1 MKLNKFFYVIIGI
14 FLFLISF
21 AYSIEVEVDIVENAQ
36 ITQLLNGQYSVD
48 SQGTV
53 SIYNPSNISSIYH
66 IKIPL
71 ELGDFVGINKIDVD
85 NSSSK
90 LILDHEKFNG
100 YMLGPNETL
109 TFGYRIFGLSAIN
122 IYSIINNSNIS
133 VFEYYTGEIELATQ
147 IHLNLQKPEREGI
160 RYDEFGN
167 ILNFDGSNESSR
179 LISAGLRNP
188 TDFDFFAKEVR
199 LYRTMAGINAMF
211 DTGNLIKT
219 FYNVSIGSFE
229 FVEFDFFDD
238 LSVENSVYWISS
250 NALVVYDLNLTK
262 EHRFVIERPIS
273 SGGGSSGGGSSGGGS
288 SSGTITLPG
297 DLNNQVDSILVRK
310 RADNSVVRKG
320 EEFQVI
326 LSVVN
331 INDFILENLT
341 LRDFLPQDYELK
353 DVSTNVR
360 IEGGELIFNIDKIE
374 EYGVKVITYTL
385 INKRDLRGITY
396 LNPAILEFE
405 DRLFYSQGLL
415 IINDLL
421 GENKAFIQKEVD
433 YLDDNFARVTIKV
446 KNLGN
451 VPLENLLVSD
461 VIDDNAIMRE
471 ISQVF
476 LERGVWKIDRLD
488 AGSEWRVSYLVERN
502 SGLNSLP
509 NLFGIDKENVYGTLV
524 SGEEIVTVFRDS
536 PKLIERVGLGIAVG
550 LLVIYL
556 LF

>member
-14 FLFLISF
+14 FLFLFSS
-21 AYSIEVEVDIVENAQ
+21 AYSIEVEVDIIENAQ

-90 LILDHEKFNG
+90 LTLDHEKFNG

-109 TFGYRIFGLSAIN
+109 TFGYRIFGLSASN

-133 VFEYYTGEIELATQ
+133 VFEYYTGDVELATQ

-160 RYDEFGN
+160 RYDDFGN
-167 ILNFDGSNESSR
+167 ISTFDGRNESSR
-179 LISAGLRNP
+179 LISAGIRNP
-188 TDFDFFAKEVR
+188 TDFDFFSKEVK
-199 LYRTMAGINAMF
+199 LYRTLAGINAMF
-211 DTGNLIKT
+211 DSGNLIKT
-219 FYNVSIGSFE
+219 FYNISINAFE

-262 EHRFVIERPIS
+262 EHRFVVERPIS
-273 SGGGSSGGGSSGGGS
+273 SGGGSGGSSGGGS
-288 SSGTITLPG
+288 SSGAITLPG
-297 DLNNQVDSILVRK
+297 NLNNQVDSILVRK
-310 RADNSVVRKG
+310 RADSSVVRNG

-331 INDFILENLT
+331 VNDFVLENLT

-353 DVSTNVR
+353 DVSTNVK
-360 IEGGELIFNIDKIE
+360 IEGGELIFEIDKIE
-374 EYGVKVITYTL
+374 EYGVKVITYNL

-405 DRLFYSQGLL
+405 DREFYSQGLL

-421 GENKAFIQKEVD
+421 GENKAFVQKEVD
-433 YLDDNFARVTIKV
+433 YLDDNLARVTIKV
-446 KNLGN
+446 KNLGTL
-451 VPLENLLVSD
+451 PLENLLVSD
-461 VIDDNAIMRE
+461 VIDDEAIMRE

-488 AGSEWRVSYLVERN
+488 AGAEWRVSYLVERN

-524 SGEEIVTVFRDS
+524 SGEEVITVFRDS
-536 PKLIERVGLGIAVG
+536 PRLIERVGLGIAVG